1 MHHHGDLHQALITLG
16 VVIVGV
22 KFLQWGATQL
32 AKVSPAAGA
41 ALGGVANLGTH

>member
-1 MHHHGDLHQALITLG
+1 MHHHGDLHQGLITLAF
-16 VVIVGV
+16 VIVGV

-41 ALGGVANLGTH
+41 ALGGAVNLGTH